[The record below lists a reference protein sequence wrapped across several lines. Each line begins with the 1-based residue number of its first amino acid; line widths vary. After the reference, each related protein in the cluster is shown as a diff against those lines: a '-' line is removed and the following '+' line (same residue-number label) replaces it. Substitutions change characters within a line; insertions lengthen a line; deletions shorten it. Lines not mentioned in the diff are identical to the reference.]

1 MTFQAITNVSGAF
14 QEWHRGPTY
23 CPSLSLVLCVIEH
36 SYEIQTLFL
45 R

>member
-1 MTFQAITNVSGAF
+1 MTFQAIINASGAF
-14 QEWHRGPTY
+14 QKWHRGPTY
-23 CPSLSLVLCVIEH
+23 YPSLSLVLCVIEY